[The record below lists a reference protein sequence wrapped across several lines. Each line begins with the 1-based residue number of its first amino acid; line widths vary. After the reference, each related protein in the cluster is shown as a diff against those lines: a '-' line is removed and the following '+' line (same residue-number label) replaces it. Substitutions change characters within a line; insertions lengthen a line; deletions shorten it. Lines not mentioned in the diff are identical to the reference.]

1 MFRLRHLLVLVL
13 LASALAVPSMA
24 RAGDT
29 VFVNLT
35 SSEPERATMGV
46 GFAYA
51 LLKDGHTVTI
61 FINLDGGPLGSTK
74 TAGLAEQRKTLEAF
88 IKEGGTVLICPH
100 CMELRKIPE
109 SDLVKGIA
117 MSNNGAARKAFLAA
131 TKSISY

>member
-1 MFRLRHLLVLVL
+1 MVRLRHLLALSL
-13 LASALAVPSMA
+13 LFSVVAMPSV
-24 RAGDT
+24 AGAGET

-61 FINLDGGPLGSTK
+61 FLNLDGGPLGSTK
-74 TAGLAEQRKTLEAF
+74 SAGLAEQRKTLESF

-100 CMELRKIPE
+100 CMELRHIPE

-131 TKSISY
+131 SKSISY